1 MASVEVNGGSGSVAE
16 SEDGGLDKG
25 KSGTMMTTTTTKKEK
40 KKSPKSSYMRTLSCL
55 MTEEDGKGNFDM
67 EVEADVGG
75 DSTTTMTT
83 PTHLVVM
90 VNGIIGSAHNW
101 KYAAKQFLRKYPKDV
116 IVHCSECNSSLLTF
130 DGVDVM
136 GDRLADEVLSV
147 VKRHPGVQKISFIGH
162 SLGGLIARY
171 AIARLYKRDV
181 TGELPQGNGEC
192 RNNESGDQCLKEKF
206 KGKIAGLEPVNFI
219 TSASPHL
226 GSRGHKQVPAFCGF
240 HTLEKVAARSSW
252 FLGRT
257 GKHLFLTDNDEGK
270 PPLLVQMASDGG
282 DLKFISALQ
291 SFRHR
296 VAYANARFDHFVGWS
311 TSSLRRSNELPKRKN
326 LKGYGKYPHIANV
339 ETAKNATTQRK
350 VLLGTILNGS
360 KTMELE
366 DISVSLLFSTIV
378 EEMLRGLTTVSWE
391 RVDVY
396 FRGSKQRF
404 LAHNTIQVKTYCI
417 NSDGADV
424 IEHMIDN
431 FLL

>member
-1 MASVEVNGGSGSVAE
+1 MASVEVNGGSASVAE
-16 SEDGGLDKG
+16 SEDRGLDKE
-25 KSGTMMTTTTTKKEK
+25 KSETMTTKKKKK

-55 MTEEDGKGNFDM
+55 MTEEDEKGNFDM
-67 EVEADVGG
+67 EVETNIGG
-75 DSTTTMTT
+75 DSTPP

-116 IVHCSECNSSLLTF
+116 IVHCSESNSSLLTF

-147 VKRHPGVQKISFIGH
+147 VKRHPGVQKISFISH

-171 AIARLYKRDV
+171 AIARLYKGDV

-192 RNNESGDQCLKEKF
+192 KNNESGDRCQKEKF

-270 PPLLVQMASDGG
+270 PPLLVQMATDGG

-291 SFRHR
+291 SFRHC

-311 TSSLRRSNELPKRKN
+311 TSSLRRSNELPKRKH
-326 LKGYGKYPHIANV
+326 LKGYGKYPHIVNV
-339 ETAKNATTQRK
+339 ETAKTATPQRK

-360 KTMELE
+360 KTMDME
-366 DISVSLLFSTIV
+366 

-404 LAHNTIQVKTYCI
+404 LAHNAIQVKTYCI